1 MTLELAT
8 RTVAYPTGIAEDVL
22 VLVGKFTFPAD
33 FVVVDYDVDTRVPL
47 ILGRPFVRTAH
58 ALVDVHGEEL
68 TLRVGDEKLINET
81 EKNKSSID
89 DPPDLELKD
98 LPPHLEYGFL
108 EGTSKLPVIIA
119 KDLKR
124 EEKEQLL
131 KIARIGFSCSRN
143 YNIEIRDKKG
153 AENLAADHLS
163 RLENPYQGDLVD
175 MEMNDNFPHESQNMI
190 SLNPDNE
197 PPWFPDIA
205 NYLVGNVLIKGMSS
219 QQKKNSLRMFDII
232 SRMTPI
238 SLGFVLIRLFDG
250 VWTGRKL
257 WIFSMLATMVPPGDI
272 MAQTTPPRK
281 FLTSDFSGPP
291 YIAMPKTLSHTVTH
305 VSIRG
310 KSHSRTKCPKILF
323 KFLRSLTS
331 RASTFWARS
340 RPHEGTDIYS
350 WLSTMCLNGLK

>member
-1 MTLELAT
+1 MTHLLEKDTPFFFLDECLASFKILKKKLT
-8 RTVAYPTGIAEDVL
+8 EAPILVSPDWDLPFKLMCDASDFALLAVVYAFEKFRSYL
-22 VLVGKFTFPAD
+22 VLSKTIVYTDHSALKYLFAKQDAKP
-33 FVVVDYDVDTRVPL
+33 RL
-47 ILGRPFVRTAH
+47 LWWIL
-58 ALVDVHGEEL
+58 
-68 TLRVGDEKLINET
+68 
-81 EKNKSSID
+81 
-89 DPPDLELKD
+89 
-98 LPPHLEYGFL
+98 
-108 EGTSKLPVIIA
+108 
-119 KDLKR
+119 
-124 EEKEQLL
+124 LL
-131 KIARIGFSCSRN
+131 QEF
-143 YNIEIRDKKG
+143 NIQICDKKG
-153 AENLAADHLS
+153 AENLATNHLS
-163 RLENPYQGDLVD
+163 GLKNPHQGDHIG
-175 MEMNDNFPHESQNMI
+175 MEINDNFPHETLNMI

-197 PPWFPDIA
+197 PSWFADIA
-205 NYLVGNVLIKGMSS
+205 NYLV
-219 QQKKNSLRMFDII
+219 
-232 SRMTPI
+232 
-238 SLGFVLIRLFDG
+238 GFVLIRLFDG